1 MSSIIVN
8 LQNYIDLSKERH
20 RVHQKEALFWNKVN
34 TYANI
39 SLIILTSIA
48 TVLSVLEGS
57 IPFYIVPI
65 FTGLATII
73 SSLIGVFK
81 PFDKRNVQEDS
92 SKKFKVLSLKLV
104 ACKSMKDYNELRAEI
119 LETMMDEPFTREKKK
134 RGNKNKQ
141 VGKDGQNEET
151 LKLLDEQDGG
161 TGNHDYQVKQK
172 AKTSM
177 VHEKSLDD
185 DTKLWNLDP
194 EMRKAAIIEEIKMK
208 TFEYNLLQ
216 PHGGK
221 MKEQTVQNL
230 KHRET
235 SDNQQEQLIE
245 TTEECQSQAGYSNS
259 IPEKSKCHF
268 DIGQERETDNTESE
282 LDEKNED
289 LEVPVAELNQSFSSS
304 LPKEIIEEAVNCRR
318 ELYNI
323 EEANVKPI
331 DVMQL
336 EFADNDNNAS
346 LLGDTNLQEDESSKY
361 DQKVISHPL
370 RAQVIE
376 EILDNVNGPISCIE
390 EPVDMPETPLS
401 SPELSNQ
408 IGSLVVPSESD
419 DVTIEIGATYP
430 LPNVMRI
437 TIDIPQVAHVADC
450 KDEEQ
455 ERDVL
460 KNQGEIEI
468 LEGRHKLEE
477 DDIGD
482 TKEKISLLHS
492 PFKDE

>member
-20 RVHQKEALFWNKVN
+20 IVHQKEALFWNKVN

-48 TVLSVLEGS
+48 TVLSVMEGS

-65 FTGLATII
+65 STGLATII

-134 RGNKNKQ
+134 KRGNQNKQ

-151 LKLLDEQDGG
+151 AKLLDEQHGG

-172 AKTSM
+172 AKNSM

-185 DTKLWNLDP
+185 DIKLWNLDP

-208 TFEYNLLQ
+208 TFEYSLLQ

-221 MKEQTVQNL
+221 MKEQSAQNL

-235 SDNQQEQLIE
+235 SNNQQEQPIKS
-245 TTEECQSQAGYSNS
+245 TEECQLQAGYSNS
-259 IPEKSKCHF
+259 IPEKNKCHF
-268 DIGQERETDNTESE
+268 DIAQERETDNTESE

-323 EEANVKPI
+323 EEAHVQPI

-336 EFADNDNNAS
+336 EFSDNDNDAS
-346 LLGDTNLQEDESSKY
+346 LGDTNLQEDESS
-361 DQKVISHPL
+361 
-370 RAQVIE
+370 E
-376 EILDNVNGPISCIE
+376 
-390 EPVDMPETPLS
+390 
-401 SPELSNQ
+401 
-408 IGSLVVPSESD
+408 
-419 DVTIEIGATYP
+419 
-430 LPNVMRI
+430 
-437 TIDIPQVAHVADC
+437 
-450 KDEEQ
+450 
-455 ERDVL
+455 
-460 KNQGEIEI
+460 
-468 LEGRHKLEE
+468 
-477 DDIGD
+477 
-482 TKEKISLLHS
+482 
-492 PFKDE
+492 